1 MFVVTSDATARFTF
15 TISSHYVCKSKG
27 CCSTDASHR
36 LMLMTYG
43 THRPNEAGPASQPYG
58 HRQRTLNHRDGVSDP
73 GKPQLGGMPL
83 NVACL
88 CDREGVADPGP
99 SSSGAWLCGLQPRR
113 GRKHVCGP
121 SRPETS
127 RAGNSLIGHV
137 ASGAHGHGNGQGNS
151 AAAAATSETTT
162 NMCLGIRLRL
172 LLRLLTID
180 RCAPRPQKHARH
192 EDRRDRNLSQ
202 SSMGKRAE
210 PPWRCMSVHI
220 LSMIAVMA
228 DVISMQLATIV
239 VRPVEWSTTRATT
252 RNVRQSLWNDR
263 CRGSSRRPGCW
274 AHEKNVYAMVL
285 DPELGHIGDVPRETA
300 SRAGLEIT
308 RVPFFDSECF
318 QGPSR
323 DANPPLG
330 AAEDQ
335 APDPGLLMLQ
345 GVADLA
351 ELAGC
356 AGMADIAGLEQL
368 SLPASEDCETV
379 IELVSDDDRARSND
393 IGNDIGQG
401 MAGHWRSNM
410 DQGLVGKVGGVFA
423 RRLSIAEKG
432 LGRCLE
438 S

>member
-1 MFVVTSDATARFTF
+1 CSAASFICRITSDGFPEST
-15 TISSHYVCKSKG
+15 SSAPEHNITV
-27 CCSTDASHR
+27 
-36 LMLMTYG
+36 TYG

-58 HRQRTLNHRDGVSDP
+58 HRQRTLNHRDG
-73 GKPQLGGMPL
+73 LGGMPL
-83 NVACL
+83 NMACL

-113 GRKHVCGP
+113 GRKH
-121 SRPETS
+121 
-127 RAGNSLIGHV
+127 AGNSLIGHV

-210 PPWRCMSVHI
+210 PPWRCISVHI

-285 DPELGHIGDVPRETA
+285 DPELGHIGDIPRETA

-308 RVPFFDSECF
+308 R
-318 QGPSR
+318 GPSR

-335 APDPGLLMLQ
+335 APDPGLLMSQ

-356 AGMADIAGLEQL
+356 AGMADIVGLEQL

-379 IELVSDDDRARSND
+379 IELASDDDRARSND